1 MEGLKKVAVIC
12 ILKHQDKFLL
22 LERLKEPNKDLFTP
36 LGGKIDPFETPLGAA
51 KRETWEESGIVVED
65 MDFCGILTETSPTK
79 YNWTSYVY
87 MAEIDYQDAP
97 ECNEGN
103 LKWINADDIL
113 NIPTPK
119 TDWHI
124 YDYALKKQKFIFD
137 AVYDKDLNLLEM
149 SELIENKKIC

>member
-12 ILKHQDKFLL
+12 ILKHKDKFLL
-22 LERLKEPNKDLFTP
+22 LERLREPNKDLFTP
-36 LGGKIDPFETPLGAA
+36 LGGKIDPYETPLNAA
-51 KRETWEESGIVVED
+51 KRETLEESGIVVED

-87 MAEIDYQDAP
+87 MAEIDYQEAP
-97 ECNEGN
+97 DCNEGV
-103 LKWINADDIL
+103 LKWIKADEIL

-124 YDYALKKQKFIFD
+124 YEYALKKQKFIFD
-137 AVYDKDLNLLEM
+137 AVYDIDLNLLKM
-149 SELIENKKIC
+149 SELIENRKLC

>member
-36 LGGKIDPFETPLGAA
+36 LGGKIDPYETPLDAA
-51 KRETWEESGIVVED
+51 KRETWEESGIKVD
-65 MDFCGILTETSPTK
+65 SMDFCGILTETSPIK

-87 MAEIDYQDAP
+87 MAEIDYLEAL
-97 ECNEGN
+97 ECNEGT

-124 YDYALKKQKFIFD
+124 YEYALKKQKFIFD
-137 AVYDKDLNLLEM
+137 TVYDKDLLLLRM
-149 SELIENKKIC
+149 DELIENKNIC

>member
-36 LGGKIDPFETPLGAA
+36 LGGKIDPFETPLDAA

-87 MAEIDYQDAP
+87 MAEIDYQEAP
-97 ECNEGN
+97 ECNEGT
-103 LKWINADDIL
+103 LKWIKADEIL

-124 YDYALKKQKFIFD
+124 YEYALKNQKFIFD
-137 AVYDKDLNLLEM
+137 AVYDINLNLLKM
-149 SELIENKKIC
+149 SELIENKKLC